1 MTLYFAVSGQY
12 EGTYRRIELR
22 SIKSWIRAVKMPFLS
37 PQPHRNSQRQHPASI
52 MWPLL
57 SFRHVAV
64 AFLAVTGTAV
74 LAQVSPPVKPDTG
87 VVAEPFD
94 ISQVTLNDGRW
105 KENQGRTLNYLKFV
119 DVNRMLYV
127 FRSNHK
133 LSTNG
138 ASPNGGWDDPTFPF
152 RSHVQ
157 GHLLSAWAQCYA
169 TLKDTTCRDR
179 ATSFVAEL
187 LKCQNNNAAAGFT
200 AGYLSGFPE
209 SQFTALEQGTL
220 TGGNVPYY
228 VIHKTM
234 QGLLDVWRNIGDNN
248 AKTTLLALAA
258 WVDTRTGKLSSS
270 QMQTMLGT
278 EFGGMNDVLADIYR
292 QTGDSRWLTV
302 AKRFDH
308 NAVFDPLASN
318 QDKLSGL
325 HANTQVPKWI
335 GAAREYMA
343 TGTSRYLDIAKNA
356 WSFTVNQHSYA
367 IGGNSQ
373 AEHFRN
379 PNAIAGYLTSDT
391 CEHCNTVNMLKLTK
405 ELWRTNPTTNYIDFY
420 ENALINHLLG
430 AQNPADSHGHITYF
444 TPLVAGGKRGVGPAW
459 GGGTWS
465 TDYNSFWC
473 CQGTGVEQNTRL
485 MDNIY
490 GYDSSSLYVN
500 LFAPSK
506 LNWSQKSITV
516 TQVTNFPV
524 SDTSTIT
531 VTGSGTFAMKIRIPS
546 WTSGATVTVNGAQ
559 QSYASGSYAT
569 ISRTWASG
577 DTVVVRFPMSLR
589 LKTANDNTSLAALAY
604 GPVVLAGNYGSTALS
619 AAPTL
624 QLATIK
630 RTSTTSLAFTGTANG
645 QTVNIGPF
653 YDAQGFNY
661 VVYWAY
667 SGSLPT

>member
-1 MTLYFAVSGQY
+1 
-12 EGTYRRIELR
+12 
-22 SIKSWIRAVKMPFLS
+22 
-37 PQPHRNSQRQHPASI
+37 

-57 SFRHVAV
+57 GFRHLA
-64 AFLAVTGTAV
+64 ALLAVTGISVLPA

-105 KENQGRTLNYLKFV
+105 KENQARTLNYLKFV
-119 DVNRMLYV
+119 DVNRLLYV
-127 FRSNHK
+127 FRSTHK

-138 ASPNGGWDDPTFPF
+138 ASPNGGWDEPSFPF

-157 GHLLSAWAQCYA
+157 GHILSAWAQCYA

-179 ATSFVAEL
+179 ATSFVVEL
-187 LKCQNNNAAAGFT
+187 QKCQNNNAAAGFT

-209 SQFTALEQGTL
+209 SQFTALEQGAL

-234 QGLLDVWRNIGDNN
+234 QGLLDVWRHIGDNN

-270 QMQTMLGT
+270 QMQAMLQT
-278 EFGGMNDVLADIYR
+278 EFGGMNDVLTDIYR

-343 TGTSRYLDIAKNA
+343 TGTTRYLDIARNA
-356 WSFTVNQHSYA
+356 WSFTVNQHTYA
-367 IGGNSQ
+367 MGGNSQ

-391 CEHCNTVNMLKLTK
+391 CEHCNSVNMLKLTK

-444 TPLVAGGKRGVGPAW
+444 TPLKAGARRGVGPAW

-490 GYDSSSLYVN
+490 GYDSSSLYIN

-506 LNWSQKSITV
+506 LNWSQKGITV

-531 VTGSGTFAMKIRIPS
+531 LTGSGTFALKIRIPS

-569 ISRTWASG
+569 ISRSWASG
-577 DTVVVRFPMSLR
+577 DKIVVRFPMSLR
-589 LKTANDNTSLAALAY
+589 LKTAPDNTALAALAY
-604 GPVVLAGNYGSTALS
+604 GPVVLAGNYGSTTLS

-624 QLATIK
+624 QLGTVK

-667 SGSLPT
+667 SGSLPA